1 MAEETKHKIDESL
14 VKRFTIG
21 DMKAFDCI
29 YSAFNHK
36 LQKFIFSLIKTE
48 TDTEDLV
55 QEVFVRIWE
64 NRTKLRE
71 YESFDAYLF
80 SIAYHTTM
88 TLLRTRVKE
97 KQYVE
102 YVKSVQVE
110 LDEAEFIDGFSRDEI
125 SEKLNLLIDQMPP
138 RQREVFKLKHFR
150 NYSYKEI
157 AETLGISVNTVENHI
172 VKSHKY
178 LKENLGATYLSVLL
192 FIHVFIVSN

>member
-1 MAEETKHKIDESL
+1 MAGETKHRIDESL

-29 YSAFNHK
+29 YSAFNQK

-64 NRTKLRE
+64 NRTKLRD
-71 YESFDAYLF
+71 YGSFDAYLF
-80 SIAYHTTM
+80 ATAYHTAM

-97 KQYVE
+97 NKYVE
-102 YVKSVQVE
+102 YIKSVQVE
-110 LDEAEFIDGFSRDEI
+110 LDEAESIDGFSRDEI

-150 NYSYKEI
+150 NCSYKEI
-157 AETLGISVNTVENHI
+157 AETLDMSVNTVENHM
-172 VKSHKY
+172 VKAHKY
-178 LKENLGATYLSVLL
+178 LKENLGPTYLSVLL
-192 FIHVFIVSN
+192 FVHLFL